1 MDYYST
7 LGVNKG
13 ASDKDLKQAY
23 KKLSMQHHPDR
34 GGNEETFKQINEA
47 YSTLKDPRKRQEYD
61 NPPQHQFNTG
71 NPFNS
76 GGMGGFED
84 VFAQFGFRHP
94 QQRQPRNRDVN
105 IEYKISFEEV
115 FTGKTV
121 NIQYRLPSGQIET
134 LDATVP
140 PGMKHNDSVRFAGKG
155 DNSMSHLQRGNLIL
169 NIKVQPH
176 VAWTRDNDNITTVK
190 KVSVFDLILGT
201 SLDITTPIGRHF
213 SLKIP
218 KGTKNGTVFSISG
231 SGVPNVNTRVTGNA
245 HIKIEAIIPIID
257 NEIILQKIKEIRDEI
272 T

>member
-7 LGVNKG
+7 LGVAKN
-13 ASDKDLKQAY
+13 ASIKELKSAY
-23 KKLSMQHHPDR
+23 KKASMKHHPDR
-34 GGNEETFKQINEA
+34 GGDEAKFKEINEA
-47 YSTLKDPRKRQEYD
+47 YSTLKDPAKRQQYD
-61 NPPQHQFNTG
+61 NPQPQYNQQQQRHPFEDMFNQFN
-71 NPFNS
+71 F
-76 GGMGGFED
+76 
-84 VFAQFGFRHP
+84 H
-94 QQRQPRNRDVN
+94 QQTRRQPRNRDVN

-115 FTGKTV
+115 FTGKTF

-134 LDATVP
+134 LDAAVP
-140 PGMKHNDSVRFAGKG
+140 PGIKHNDSVRFAEKG
-155 DNSMSHLQRGNLIL
+155 DNSMPHLQRGSLIL

-176 VAWTRDNDNITTVK
+176 VVWTRDNDNIITTK

-201 SLDITTPIGRHF
+201 SLDITTPIGRQF

-257 NEIILQKIKEIRDEI
+257 NEIILQKIKEIKDEI